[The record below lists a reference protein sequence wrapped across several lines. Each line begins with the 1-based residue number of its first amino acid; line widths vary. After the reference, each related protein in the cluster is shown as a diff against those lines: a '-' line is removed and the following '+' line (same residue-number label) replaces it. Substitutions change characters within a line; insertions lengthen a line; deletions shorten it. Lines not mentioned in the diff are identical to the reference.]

1 MMRLHVSWLVA
12 LAACASLLLGAASTS
27 GARATTSSSTAN
39 WRTLTLSVSP
49 APSDVALVEVG
60 FRGTVGRQ
68 RISKADLTLAV
79 GSPLGDDY
87 LAVVGV
93 GSAPS
98 RSPRAL
104 VLVVNR
110 PSALLDP
117 ASVLVRLRSTRA
129 LGSAVA
135 RRLLDPFTRP
145 RPGQTPAL
153 CNIPLHGAKGL
164 PASMLV
170 PVRSRGAA
178 LIGFGMASAVAQA
191 YDVACGLPYQPAF
204 ARAIGQAGAGA
215 CTPVGALC
223 CPPNAICARPPGA
236 PTPAPPAPAPA
247 PPGPAPPACTP
258 CKPPPG
264 QACPLAA
271 PSVCIAPAADGTR
284 RLTTGSD

>member
-153 CNIPLHGAKGL
+153 CSIPLHGAKGL

-178 LIGFGMASAVAQA
+178 LTGFSMASAVAQA

-204 ARAIGQAGAGA
+204 AHAIGQAGAGGGP
-215 CTPVGALC
+215 PVGAPC
-223 CPPNAICARPPGA
+223 CPLFATSVRRLTPPA
-236 PTPAPPAPAPA
+236 SPTRTCSSAPPARCASA
-247 PPGPAPPACTP
+247 TSSCGRFRTRNCTSRMSS
-258 CKPPPG
+258 G
-264 QACPLAA
+264 
-271 PSVCIAPAADGTR
+271 
-284 RLTTGSD
+284 